1 MNRRLPSLT
10 PLFVILHAAI
20 CHPARKRRIYSDG
33 SITKKGVNTMGL
45 FKKRQP
51 EPEITPFDPARFE
64 PVIRASI
71 CTGERVAC
79 MRERE
84 TGKLHELMLI
94 RTDEDVDLFRRRYQR
109 GERKIR
115 TVY

>member
-1 MNRRLPSLT
+1 
-10 PLFVILHAAI
+10 
-20 CHPARKRRIYSDG
+20 
-33 SITKKGVNTMGL
+33 MGL

-51 EPEITPFDPARFE
+51 ETTHFDPAAFE

-71 CTGERVAC
+71 CTGEKVAC
-79 MRERE
+79 MRELA

-94 RTDEDVDLFRRRYQR
+94 RTDGDLALFRSRYEIGD
-109 GERKIR
+109 GEIR

>member
-1 MNRRLPSLT
+1 
-10 PLFVILHAAI
+10 
-20 CHPARKRRIYSDG
+20 
-33 SITKKGVNTMGL
+33 MGL
-45 FKKRQP
+45 FKKKQP
-51 EPEITPFDPARFE
+51 EPAVTLFDPAEYE

-79 MRERE
+79 MRERA

-94 RTDEDVDLFRRRYQR
+94 RTDEDLAAFCRRYQI
-109 GERKIR
+109 EEKTVR

>member
-1 MNRRLPSLT
+1 
-10 PLFVILHAAI
+10 
-20 CHPARKRRIYSDG
+20 
-33 SITKKGVNTMGL
+33 MGL

-51 EPEITPFDPARFE
+51 EPEVTYFDPAAFE

-71 CTGERVAC
+71 CTGEKVAC
-79 MRERE
+79 MRERT

-94 RTDEDVDLFRRRYQR
+94 RTEEDVALFRRRYGIGDR
-109 GERKIR
+109 EIR

>member
-1 MNRRLPSLT
+1 MK
-10 PLFVILHAAI
+10 LFG
-20 CHPARKRRIYSDG
+20 RKREPD
-33 SITKKGVNTMGL
+33 
-45 FKKRQP
+45 P
-51 EPEITPFDPARFE
+51 EVTRFDPERFE

-84 TGKLHELMLI
+84 SGRLHELMLL
-94 RTDEDVDLFRRRYQR
+94 RTEEDLKTFCRLYRV
-109 GERKIR
+109 EEAAIK